1 MGILMRIG
9 GEIFCDIRGTVEMWR
24 PVVGGEEIYAIS
36 NTGSARSRRIPRSGK
51 RFGPWRLLK
60 PMINSCGYLRVSL
73 YLNGKK
79 TTRLIHHL
87 VADSFLPP
95 KGPTDTV
102 VRHLNDNKLDNRV
115 ENLARGTYSDNMA
128 DSIHNGK
135 HVVPKGAAHYRAK
148 LTEDDVRENRRLY
161 ATGEFSQRELARRF
175 GVHQR
180 TIGRIV
186 LRKNWKHVRSP

>member
-36 NTGSARSRRIPRSGK
+36 NTGNARSRRIPGSGK
-51 RFGPWRLLK
+51 RFGHWRLLK
-60 PMINSCGYLRVSL
+60 PAINSAGYQTVVLCL
-73 YLNGKK
+73 HGKQ
-79 TTRLIHHL
+79 TSHNIHNL
-87 VADSFLPP
+87 VADAFLPP
-95 KGPTDTV
+95 KGQTDTV
-102 VRHLNDNKLDNRV
+102 VRHINDNKLDNRV

-148 LTEDDVRENRRLY
+148 LTEDRVREIRRLY
-161 ATGEFSQRELARRF
+161 ATGKFTQQELGLRF
-175 GVHQR
+175 GVGDA
-180 TIGRIV
+180 TISKIV
-186 LRKNWKHVRSP
+186 RRKLWKHVA